1 MTATPHQN
9 DDVTIRVANA
19 DDLPALVSVINKAF
33 AIETFLDG
41 TRTDLEHLS
50 ATMRKGELLVAERDG
65 KVLACVYVEVRGERA
80 YFGMLA
86 VDPAQQGQGLGRLL
100 TTAAEQY
107 GREHGC
113 KHMDI
118 SVLSLRPELPPFYR
132 SQGYVETGT
141 EDFHP
146 IRPLKAGA
154 KCHLI
159 LLSKVL

>member
-1 MTATPHQN
+1 MTAMPHRN
-9 DDVTIRVANA
+9 DHVTIRAAKVA
-19 DDLPALVSVINKAF
+19 DLPTLVLVINKAF
-33 AIETFLDG
+33 AIETFLDS

-50 ATMRKGELLVAERDG
+50 VTTHKGDFLLAERDG
-65 KVLACVYVEVRGERA
+65 QAVACVYVEVRGERA

-86 VDPAQQGQGLGRLL
+86 VDPAQQGQGFGRLL

-118 SVLSLRPELPPFYR
+118 TVLSLRPELLPFYR
-132 SQGYVETGT
+132 RLGYSETGT
-141 EDFHP
+141 EDFRP
-146 IRPLKAGA
+146 TRPLKAGA
-154 KCHLI
+154 KCHCI